1 MQFYFIRHGQS
12 TNNRRWD
19 LTGSDHGRSEDP
31 EMTEIGHQQAQAM
44 AGYLRQSYGSV
55 PSDQKDWAN
64 RKGVGLTHIYTSL
77 HLRAVSSAM
86 PVAQAL
92 GMPLVAWTDWHE
104 HGGIYR
110 LNESTGELD
119 GLPGKNRS
127 YFETHFPD
135 LVLPEGLGEQ
145 GWWNRSREKEE
156 EHLPRARRV
165 LAELLEKHGGTDHH
179 VAVVS
184 HGGFYNDFLAVVMG
198 LDRSPQT
205 WFTMNNMAIT
215 RVDFLDHRFDII
227 YHNRVD
233 FLPDELVS

>member
-12 TNNRRWD
+12 ANNRRWD
-19 LTGSDHGRSEDP
+19 LTGSDNGRSEDP
-31 EMTEIGHQQAQAM
+31 EMTETGHLQAQAL
-44 AGYLRQSYGSV
+44 AAYLRQSQGNA
-55 PSDQKDWAN
+55 PLDEKDWLN

-77 HLRAVSSAM
+77 HLRAVTTAAPM
-86 PVAQAL
+86 AQAL
-92 GMPLVAWTDWHE
+92 GLRLVAWPDWHE

-110 LNESTGELD
+110 LNESTGELQ
-119 GLPGKNRS
+119 GKPGKNRA
-127 YFETHFPD
+127 YFEAHFPD
-135 LVLPEGLGEQ
+135 MVLPEGLGEQ
-145 GWWNRSREKEE
+145 GWWNRPRETEE

-165 LAELLEKHGGTDHH
+165 LAELLEKHGGRADH

-198 LDRSPQT
+198 LKRSPQV
-205 WFTMNNMAIT
+205 WFNMNNMAIS